1 MDYHSIIIIN
11 PSDEKPHC
19 ISGSKVHVKYQHG
32 NVTIKCKFK
41 MSFVLVFRVVQR
53 YELYNVM
60 NNMSITNTEKFMDI
74 NALKH
79 KRRQEIYMK
88 FDYKKYHIMM
98 KQMYCDMKNTIK
110 EL

>member
-1 MDYHSIIIIN
+1 MLMDYHSIIIIN

-19 ISGSKVHVKYQHG
+19 ISGSKVHIKYQHG

-74 NALKH
+74 NFGSFDINRGFIKGVPAHWKQNLFFYRHKH
-79 KRRQEIYMK
+79 HK
-88 FDYKKYHIMM
+88 D
-98 KQMYCDMKNTIK
+98 
-110 EL
+110 LL